1 MRAMRVALLGE
12 PGGWHLERLAEVLR
26 SRGHDVATVR
36 WGALAAGVG
45 PGGEWFAPEAMAR
58 ADAIVVRGMPGVA
71 AGPDRL
77 EEVVFRMDVLAR
89 LAARGTTVVN
99 PPRALEI
106 AIDKYLTLAVL
117 ASAGL
122 PVPRT
127 RVAQDADAAERAW
140 DELGRDCVVK
150 PVFGSRGRGLARVTT
165 AAAAR
170 EVAAGGIA
178 YLQEFL
184 PHEGWDVRVLVV
196 RERTFAMRRVA
207 AAGEWRTNVSL
218 GGRPEAFTPPA
229 AWVDVAVQA
238 AVAVGAEVAGI
249 DLVPTADGRLAV
261 LEVNAVP
268 GWKGLQAVTDREL
281 AVEIAAC
288 VEEGAGFGHRPTC
301 P

>member
-1 MRAMRVALLGE
+1 MRVVLLGE
-12 PGGWHLERLAEVLR
+12 PGGWHLERLAEALR
-26 SRGHDVATVR
+26 SRGHDVAPVR

-45 PGGEWFAPEAMAR
+45 PEGEWFAPETIAR

-99 PPRALEI
+99 APKALEI

-122 PVPRT
+122 MVPRT
-127 RVAQDADAAERAW
+127 RVVQDADAAERAW
-140 DELGRDCVVK
+140 DELGGDCVVK
-150 PVFGSRGRGLARVTT
+150 PVFGSRGRGLARLTT

-170 EVAAGGIA
+170 EAAAGGIA

-196 RERTFAMRRVA
+196 RQRTFAMRRVA
-207 AAGEWRTNVSL
+207 AADEWRTNVSL
-218 GGRPEAFTPPA
+218 GGRPEAFAPPA
-229 AWVDVAVQA
+229 AWVDMAVRA
-238 AVAVGAEVAGI
+238 AVAVGAHVAGI
-249 DLVPTADGRLAV
+249 DLVPTTDGRVAV

-268 GWKGLQAVTDREL
+268 GWKGLQSVTDHDL
-281 AVEIAAC
+281 AMEIAGC
-288 VEEGAGFGHRPTC
+288 VEERGGVGDHSPC